1 MVRRVVL
8 TAAERALAT
17 HGEGRPQARL
27 SAGLQGRATAAWPPQ
42 CRPERRAHANAH
54 GRTPLRSRPERTP
67 PAPLCP
73 ELATRAQRSAPAAT
87 AHPPRGCP
95 APSAPSPSPSP
106 SPLALAPSL
115 SPTHPLTP
123 PSPGGGLRQ
132 RADAQGPRGGWRRPD
147 HLRRRAGLP
156 ARGRHLAGRVPVR
169 AGE

>member
-106 SPLALAPSL
+106 RAPSL
-115 SPTHPLTP
+115 SPEPEPHP
-123 PSPGGGLRQ
+123 PSHPTLT
-132 RADAQGPRGGWRRPD
+132 
-147 HLRRRAGLP
+147 RRRATPTRRRSRSSWRLAPTRPSP
-156 ARGRHLAGRVPVR
+156 ATSR
-169 AGE
+169 APRSRSSPRWASTSTSR